1 MTSSTKV
8 LRVLSAL
15 AFLSLVLSMP
25 VFAGPRVKSGSN
37 YGPNFSDSGA
47 FQACLKNMALSLPS
61 NTEKIA
67 SCEEFQDGN
76 FSVNFS
82 ESLNGSQL
90 PPVQLP
96 AVQFT
101 DNGDG
106 AIFDVFDFG
115 KLLADKTTISSAG
128 LSLGVFVCS
137 DSFGDTFSHATD
149 SSGNDLSSGLP
160 CSPVTFPTTTNASGT
175 AFTAID
181 ATCDPTDTTTTC
193 SPFSFVLNGDGS
205 VTLTKTSGL
214 DVVLFDQEPSP
225 TPEPATFVLL
235 GLGLIALTGFV
246 LRRPA

>member
-1 MTSSTKV
+1 MKSS
-8 LRVLSAL
+8 LRLLRTLLFVALVSL
-15 AFLSLVLSMP
+15 AFSLPSM
-25 VFAGPRVKSGSN
+25 ATTRVKSGSN
-37 YGPNFSDSGA
+37 YGPYFSDSGA

-61 NTEKIA
+61 NTEQISA
-67 SCEEFQDGN
+67 CEEFQSGN
-76 FSVNFS
+76 FSTPFDVN
-82 ESLNGSQL
+82 GL
-90 PPVQLP
+90 PAVQLP

-115 KLLADKTTISSAG
+115 KLLADNTTISSAG

-149 SSGNDLSSGLP
+149 SSGNDLSGGLP
-160 CSPVTFPTTTNASGT
+160 CSPVTFPATTNASGT

-225 TPEPATFVLL
+225 TPEPATFALL
-235 GLGLIALTGFV
+235 GLGLIALAGFV